1 MFIQHKRSSY
11 LACWMKL
18 GIVVRDRYF
27 VVAETDVGIHSFCQT
42 LKHSHAILVAGQVT
56 ICWTL
61 YILQIFVLTSYQ
73 RWAWVLRL
81 HRIPSDRSP
90 CFVKCLI
97 WNSAGMPH
105 APTYL
110 LPFFTRHLQLADKV
124 IPKSGQ
130 TIGWET
136 VHIPACPVSTSII
149 WVAQNFWEC
158 SSDQSVHDILTAFWL
173 RYWEAGAAILIE
185 NSYTR
190 TKHHSTHLDL
200 FLPPSFCTSS
210 QMNRA

>member
-73 RWAWVLRL
+73 HGYSGYTVSHPIVHHVSSNVWFG
-81 HRIPSDRSP
+81 IPHECP
-90 CFVKCLI
+90 MHL
-97 WNSAGMPH
+97 
-105 APTYL
+105 PTYCPF
-110 LPFFTRHLQLADKV
+110 LPGTCNWQTV

-136 VHIPACPVSTSII
+136 LHIPACPVSTSII